1 MTKMIIKSLIES
13 LFGLVKSIMSL
24 LPSFPQIE
32 LFQNLDTSEF
42 TSVFT
47 SITNV
52 LGYFFP
58 CGTIVT
64 LIGIELLINNYRLL
78 GAVWYRIKHI
88 VLFV

>member
-1 MTKMIIKSLIES
+1 MIIKSLINA
-13 LFGLVKSIMSL
+13 LFGLVKSIMSI
-24 LPSFPQIE
+24 LPTFPQIE

-42 TSVFT
+42 TSTFT

-64 LIGIELLINNYRLL
+64 LIAIELLINNYRLL
-78 GAVWYRIKHI
+78 GAVWYRVKHMI
-88 VLFV
+88 LFV

>member
-1 MTKMIIKSLIES
+1 MIIKALIES
-13 LFGLVKSIMSL
+13 LFNLVNRIL
-24 LPSFPQIE
+24 AITPVFPQIQI
-32 LFQNLDTSEF
+32 FQDLDTSEF
-42 TSVFT
+42 TVTFT

-64 LIGIELLINNYRLL
+64 LIGIELILNNYRLL
-78 GAVWYRIKHI
+78 SAVWYRVKHL

>member
-1 MTKMIIKSLIES
+1 MIIKSLINA
-13 LFGLVKSIMSL
+13 LFGLVKSIMSI
-24 LPSFPQIE
+24 LPVFPQLE

-42 TSVFT
+42 TSTFT

-64 LIGIELLINNYRLL
+64 LISIELLINNYRLL
-78 GAVWYRIKHI
+78 SAAWYRIKHMI
-88 VLFV
+88 LFV

>member
-1 MTKMIIKSLIES
+1 MIIKALINS
-13 LFGLVKSIMSL
+13 LFDLVKGIMSI

-32 LFQNLDTSEF
+32 LFQSLDTSEF
-42 TSVFT
+42 TNTFT
-47 SITNV
+47 SVTNV

-78 GAVWYRIKHI
+78 SAVWYRIKHMI
-88 VLFV
+88 LFV